1 MNLNEA
7 KSHFIAQWGNM
18 AGVWGV
24 NRTMGQ
30 IHACLLIAEDDLSA
44 ETLMALLNISRGNA
58 NMSIRSL
65 IDWGL
70 AERVHKIGERREY
83 FRADKDPHSMMLKIT
98 QQRRKR
104 ELEPLIKL
112 FSELENIETHNTVEK
127 EEVLRL
133 NQVFE
138 NLNSFTKKNDKLL
151 RRFLKSEEEWYIN
164 LLSKILK

>member
-1 MNLNEA
+1 
-7 KSHFIAQWGNM
+7 
-18 AGVWGV
+18 
-24 NRTMGQ
+24 
-30 IHACLLIAEDDLSA
+30 
-44 ETLMALLNISRGNA
+44 
-58 NMSIRSL
+58 
-65 IDWGL
+65 
-70 AERVHKIGERREY
+70 
-83 FRADKDPHSMMLKIT
+83 MMLKIT